1 MEILFMSSEEK
12 STARR
17 KLRRSSSNYNGSL
30 IRSSRISRNESGSFQ
45 WIPLHSKTSS
55 GEVGLFLGF
64 VYVPKSK
71 IESGALHILVPL
83 DSENESK
90 VVKPEAPENEI
101 DSDAEINV
109 EMKTDYNSKVELKKF
124 EPESKWNFEFLKL
137 VLILTAFKLM
147 DFVIWRCFQKIC

>member
-1 MEILFMSSEEK
+1 MENLFMSSEEK
-12 STARR
+12 TTERR
-17 KLRRSSSNYNGSL
+17 KLRRSSLNYNGSL
-30 IRSSRISRNESGSFQ
+30 IRSSRNESGSFQ

-90 VVKPEAPENEI
+90 VVGPKNEI
-101 DSDAEINV
+101 DSDAEIIV
-109 EMKTDYNSKVELKKF
+109 DRKTEDNSKVELKKF
-124 EPESKWNFEFLKL
+124 EPDSKWNFEFLKL
-137 VLILTAFKLM
+137 VLILTSFKLM
-147 DFVIWRCFQKIC
+147 DFVIWRYFQKIC